1 MTKAKRKMIK
11 TACHRCKGGK
21 WWNNPF
27 ACFTCNDRKWIMLPY
42 YSPEERAKMDARN
55 AKARAKSQAKRA
67 GRFVV
72 KRLAVGIGQAA
83 AAAAGCV
90 GDVLAE
96 AGKPADRHVGTV
108 GKRET
113 RRYRVEFLARGLC
126 KLIDQAT
133 GGACVVFQTYI
144 GPAGGGLAYC
154 KAGGLYWIRA
164 TPKNHGEY
172 DGRASTILARP
183 VLVAVP
189 KKKSKK

>member
-1 MTKAKRKMIK
+1 MV
-11 TACHRCKGGK
+11 
-21 WWNNPF
+21 
-27 ACFTCNDRKWIMLPY
+27 PY

-55 AKARAKSQAKRA
+55 AKARAKRHANRVDRA
-67 GRFVV
+67 
-72 KRLAVGIGQAA
+72 AVTRWAQGVGEAA
-83 AAAAGCV
+83 EAAAGCV

-113 RRYRVEFLARGLC
+113 RRYCVEFAARGLC

-144 GPAGGGLAYC
+144 KPAGGGAYC

-172 DGRASTILARP
+172 DGRASTILNRP

-189 KKKSKK
+189 KNRRG